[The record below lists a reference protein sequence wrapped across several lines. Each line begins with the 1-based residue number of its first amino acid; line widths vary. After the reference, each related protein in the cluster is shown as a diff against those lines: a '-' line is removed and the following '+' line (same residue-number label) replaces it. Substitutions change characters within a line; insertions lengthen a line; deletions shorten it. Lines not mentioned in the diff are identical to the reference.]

1 MMGKGT
7 NESKPVTLAEVKR
20 ILEKRQGTAGE
31 FGYEQQTTLS
41 YAQRFAHLSH
51 SEAEAMQKEVEELG
65 VPTSSAV
72 KVVDLIPK
80 NKPQLMLILAKD
92 KVELPEKKLAELEG
106 IVAKF
111 SKKAKKLE
119 PPKTEEAK
127 IAEPPPEDGKDKK
140 DGETIKGKEAN
151 EKEEKTN

>member
-7 NESKPVTLAEVKR
+7 NESRPVTLAEVKR

-41 YAQRFAHLSH
+41 YAQRFSHLSH
-51 SEAEAMQKEVEELG
+51 SEAEAMLKEVEELG
-65 VPTSSAV
+65 VPASCAV

-92 KVELPEKKLAELEG
+92 KVELPEKKLAELEET
-106 IVAKF
+106 IAKF

-119 PPKTEEAK
+119 PPKIEDAK
-127 IAEPPPEDGKDKK
+127 PKEPAPEDGKKE
-140 DGETIKGKEAN
+140 GEKAKEAD

>member
-41 YAQRFAHLSH
+41 YAQRFSHLSH
-51 SEAEAMQKEVEELG
+51 SEAETMQKEVEELG
-65 VPTSSAV
+65 VPVSCAV

-92 KVELPEKKLAELEG
+92 KVELSEKKLAELEE

-119 PPKTEEAK
+119 PPKIEEAK
-127 IAEPPPEDGKDKK
+127 PAEPPSEDGKKE
-140 DGETIKGKEAN
+140 GEKGKAKEAD